1 MSFRS
6 ILKKVTAPA
15 VFKGRGKPRL
25 LRTALA
31 AAAVLPTPAIAD
43 SFTLSTLAGDVEI
56 PLVHVDQGGSLL
68 KPSAPSAPPFSA
80 PTIFSAPLPS
90 GSGARALGVA
100 GAFTAVADD
109 ATAASWNPA
118 GLTQL
123 ERPEF
128 SFVYRLKH
136 DRLSHYSGN
145 PDYKVGDDEY
155 SNHALNY
162 MSAVLPLRLFGHT
175 AVLSLNYQEVYDFS
189 QRFHAHFH
197 DRATS
202 SERYTRSSTTTETL
216 FNRYAAANGYVDVT
230 EYLTTRKTTILD
242 QTLSSSTLGR
252 LDFEQEGSVQAI
264 TPAFAFQATPKLAFG
279 IALNLYQEGLL
290 GSPDI
295 HSRTKASYHGTLDK
309 LTTTSDYRDTSGFW
323 SYTGEYI
330 SPTLNMPIGP
340 ESGEVPPYSSSENR
354 TDLSRIHYTGRY
366 DVYDRI
372 TSFRG
377 VNATLGTLLNVN
389 EKLTLGFCLDLPWT
403 AKARQSRRIYSSV
416 TTEGDNTRAA
426 STRHESKDVEFEF
439 PLQWSAGTV
448 WHWNNR
454 LSTSFDV
461 SQTWWSDY
469 SFKADGE
476 KRINPIDGSDY
487 GDHSV
492 DDCWALRTGTEYLW
506 VLSKT
511 EIPFRAGLSWEQ
523 RPAIGRPDE
532 YWGVTLGSGFSIG
545 RGANKIIIDVAYMYS
560 WGNNVMGTLVP
571 GQKDTLETDMER
583 HEVYLSCIYHF

>member
-6 ILKKVTAPA
+6 ILRKVTAPA
-15 VFKGRGKPRL
+15 VFRNRGKPRL
-25 LRTALA
+25 LRTLLA
-31 AAAVLPTPAIAD
+31 VAAVLPAAAIAD

-100 GAFTAVADD
+100 GAFTAIADD

-189 QRFHAHFH
+189 QRFHASFH
-197 DRATS
+197 DRTTS
-202 SERYTRSSTTTETL
+202 SERYTKSSTTTETI

-252 LDFEQEGSVQAI
+252 LDFEQDGSVQAI

-279 IALNLYQEGLL
+279 IALNIYQEGLL

-295 HSRTKASYHGTLDK
+295 HSRTKANYHGTLDN
-309 LTTTSDYRDTSGFW
+309 LATTSDYRDTSGFW
-323 SYTGEYI
+323 SYTGEYV

-340 ESGEVPPYSSSENR
+340 ESGQVPPYSSSETR
-354 TDLSRIHYTGRY
+354 SDLSRIHYTGRY

-403 AKARQSRRIYSSV
+403 AKAHQSRRIYSSV
-416 TTEGDNTRAA
+416 TTEGDNTRTA

-532 YWGVTLGSGFSIG
+532 YWGITLGSGFSIG

-583 HEVYLSCIYHF
+583 HELYLSCIYHF